1 MERIMSREITA
12 KELTEKIE
20 NGEKIMVDFYGVWC
34 GPCKM
39 LKPIF
44 EKVSSEN
51 TTEVQ
56 MYTMDVDVNRD
67 LAVSLGIRSVP
78 TIKVFNKG
86 EVVDTK
92 IGVIQESE
100 IMLMAKELVNG

>member
-1 MERIMSREITA
+1 MKAMEITA
-12 KELTEKIE
+12 QELKEKIE
-20 NGEKIMVDFYGVWC
+20 NGEKLIVDFAASWC

-39 LKPIF
+39 LKPIY
-44 EKVSSEN
+44 EKVSSKN

-56 MYTMDVDVNRD
+56 MYTMDVDDNRD
-67 LAVSLGIRSVP
+67 LAVSLGVRSVP

-92 IGVIQESE
+92 VGILHEH
-100 IMLMAKELVNG
+100 ELTLIVEELANG

>member
-1 MERIMSREITA
+1 MKAMEITTQ
-12 KELTEKIE
+12 ELKEKIE
-20 NGEKIMVDFYGVWC
+20 NGEKLIVDFAASWC

-39 LKPIF
+39 LKPIY
-44 EKVSSEN
+44 EKVSSKN

-56 MYTMDVDVNRD
+56 MYTMDVDANRD
-67 LAVSLGIRSVP
+67 LAVSLGVRSVP

-92 IGVIQESE
+92 VGILHEH
-100 IMLMAKELVNG
+100 ELTLIVEELANG

>member
-1 MERIMSREITA
+1 MEITA
-12 KELTEKIE
+12 KELQEKIN
-20 NGEKIMVDFYGVWC
+20 NGDKIMVDFWASWC
-34 GPCKM
+34 GPCRM

-56 MYTMDVDVNRD
+56 MYTMDVDSNRD
-67 LAVSLGIRSVP
+67 MAVSLGIRSVP
-78 TIKVFNKG
+78 TIKVFNNG

-92 IGVIQESE
+92 VGLVQEE
-100 IMLMAKELVNG
+100 VLKQITKELING

>member
-1 MERIMSREITA
+1 MEITA
-12 KELTEKIE
+12 QELKEKIE
-20 NGEKIMVDFYGVWC
+20 NGEKLIVDFAASWC

-39 LKPIF
+39 LKPIY
-44 EKVSSEN
+44 EKVSSKN

-56 MYTMDVDVNRD
+56 MYTMDVDDNRD
-67 LAVSLGIRSVP
+67 LAVSLGVRSVP

-92 IGVIQESE
+92 VGILHEH
-100 IMLMAKELVNG
+100 ELTLIVEELANG

>member
-20 NGEKIMVDFYGVWC
+20 KGEKIMVDFYGVWC

-56 MYTMDVDVNRD
+56 MYTMDVDANRD

-92 IGVIQESE
+92 VGVIQENE

>member
-1 MERIMSREITA
+1 MKAMEITA
-12 KELTEKIE
+12 QELNEKIE
-20 NGEKIMVDFYGVWC
+20 NGEKLIVDFWATWC

-44 EKVSSEN
+44 DKTSLQVNESDMGVK
-51 TTEVQ
+51 
-56 MYTMDVDVNRD
+56 MYTMDVDANRD

-92 IGVIQESE
+92 VGVIQENE

>member
-1 MERIMSREITA
+1 MEITA
-12 KELTEKIE
+12 KELNEKIE
-20 NGEKIMVDFYGVWC
+20 NGEKLIVDFWATWC

-39 LKPIF
+39 LKPIY
-44 EKVSSEN
+44 EKVSSKN

-56 MYTMDVDVNRD
+56 MYTMDVDANRD
-67 LAVSLGIRSVP
+67 LAVSLGVRSVP

-92 IGVIQESE
+92 VGILHEH
-100 IMLMAKELVNG
+100 ELTLIVEELANG